1 MSFSKFPPETLLNIA
16 GNLSTE
22 DHLALCLTSKKLRGV
37 SELLLYVDIRVT
49 VEPGTARL
57 DTLLN
62 NLSSDEGRANRA
74 RRLTVV
80 FAHVPTPQE
89 LKTINDIA
97 VKLPRLRIFNIEYDC
112 DNPDTNA
119 GVADPVS
126 SLPSVI
132 PSFLKTTTLPLTAS
146 APPSSLINVT
156 WRSPIVQQGTFTN
169 FVQHHANIRCLMLR
183 AALIPDLDAGILPN
197 LEVLQAPLEVVLR
210 LLPGRP
216 IRRVSTVARKKVNY
230 QWKKTKDALLSVEVF
245 SCVQA
250 WGDTEGHMWLPEMVG
265 WMKNLQVLHLSYGIH
280 VIPVV
285 LRHTK
290 IRFLRAFCVSDAKVE
305 ELFDSVPSLECV
317 ERVIRGSLMRSYR
330 NNRVE
335 KRFMWNSKPS
345 EEWLANWEE
354 SA

>member
-37 SELLLYVDIRVT
+37 SELLLYIDIRVT

-62 NLSSDEGRANRA
+62 SLSSDEGRANRA

-112 DNPDTNA
+112 NNPDTNA

-132 PSFLKTTTLPLTAS
+132 PSFLKTTTLPLTAG
-146 APPSSLINVT
+146 APPSSLITVT
-156 WRSPIVQQGTFTN
+156 WRSPIVQPGTFTN

-230 QWKKTKDALLSVEVF
+230 
-245 SCVQA
+245 
-250 WGDTEGHMWLPEMVG
+250 
-265 WMKNLQVLHLSYGIH
+265 
-280 VIPVV
+280 
-285 LRHTK
+285 
-290 IRFLRAFCVSDAKVE
+290 
-305 ELFDSVPSLECV
+305 
-317 ERVIRGSLMRSYR
+317 
-330 NNRVE
+330 
-335 KRFMWNSKPS
+335 
-345 EEWLANWEE
+345 
-354 SA
+354 